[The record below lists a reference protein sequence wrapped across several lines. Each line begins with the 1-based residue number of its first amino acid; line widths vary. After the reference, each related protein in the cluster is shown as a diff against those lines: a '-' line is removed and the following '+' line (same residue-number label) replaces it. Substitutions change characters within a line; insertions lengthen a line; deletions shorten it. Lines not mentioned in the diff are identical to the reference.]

1 MNQKVTSASTVAE
14 QKQEFSFPKSANA
27 FKSELLGV
35 VREIYSIANRLRMQS
50 SILTDDDLRPFTS
63 DFNHNI
69 QEISDEMEGCVSSLL
84 AAYACL
90 EKLDVRNIS
99 VFTLD

>member
-1 MNQKVTSASTVAE
+1 MKKKLTAPTTME

-27 FKSELLGV
+27 FKSEFLGA
-35 VREIYSIANRLRMQS
+35 VRDIFSIANRLRIQS
-50 SILTDDDLRPFTS
+50 SILTDDNLRPFTS
-63 DFNHNI
+63 DFNHSI
-69 QEISDEMEGCVSSLL
+69 QDISDEMEGCISSLL
-84 AAYACL
+84 AAYAYL